1 MQRKIIVSLVV
12 IVVLG
17 AAGVFF
23 WQRTHNH
30 EPPATTLTLYGN
42 VDIRQVQLAFNGSD
56 RIDRMLVREGEA
68 VRQGQLLATL
78 DATRLQHNVALLEA
92 QLAAQQQVVARLKA
106 GNRPEEIR
114 KARAD
119 AEAARIDA
127 DNAERTYR
135 RINELVAQKFVAR
148 QQADDA
154 KAAADAA
161 QAKYEAAQATRRPGG
176 AGSRASR
183 MSPPPSATLKANE
196 AALAIAR
203 KQLADASLYAPA
215 DGVIQDR
222 ILEPGDMAS
231 PQLSVYTLALT
242 DPIWVRAYV
251 QGPDM
256 GKIHNG
262 MRAEVTT
269 DSYPGKRYRAWLGY
283 ISPSAEFTP
292 KSVET
297 TEVRSNLVYQVR
309 VFVCNPQNE
318 LRLGMPATV
327 TIALDQPQSAAAEA
341 PPCQSQLMPPGG
353 RRTSDEPAFPG
364 GSGGRYRA
372 AGRSA
377 LQDVSLERASW
388 FRRSTT

>member
-1 MQRKIIVSLVV
+1 MKRKIIIPLLV

-23 WQRTHNH
+23 WQRTHHH
-30 EPPATTLTLYGN
+30 EAPATALTLYGN

-68 VRQGQLLATL
+68 VHQGQLLATL
-78 DATRLQHNVALLEA
+78 DAARLRDNVALLEA

-119 AEAARIDA
+119 AEAARIEA
-127 DNAERTYR
+127 SNAEQTYR
-135 RINELVAQKFVAR
+135 RITKLVARKFVAK

-154 KAAADAA
+154 KAAADGA
-161 QAKYEAAQATRRPGG
+161 QARYEAAQATRRLAELGP
-176 AGSRASR
+176 RAEDVAAA
-183 MSPPPSATLKANE
+183 SATRKADE

-203 KQLADASLYAPA
+203 KQLADASLYAPSN
-215 DGVIQDR
+215 GIIQDR

-231 PQLSVYTLALT
+231 PQLAVYTLALT
-242 DPIWVRAYV
+242 DPLWVRAYV

-256 GKIHNG
+256 GKIHPG
-262 MRAEVTT
+262 MRAVVTT

-297 TEVRSNLVYQVR
+297 TDVRSKLVYQVR
-309 VFVCNPQNE
+309 IFVCNSQNE

-327 TIALDQPQSAAAEA
+327 TIALDQAQSSDAATL
-341 PPCQSQLMPPGG
+341 PCQP
-353 RRTSDEPAFPG
+353 R
-364 GSGGRYRA
+364 
-372 AGRSA
+372 
-377 LQDVSLERASW
+377 
-388 FRRSTT
+388 

>member
-1 MQRKIIVSLVV
+1 MKRKIIIPLLV

-17 AAGVFF
+17 GAGIFY
-23 WQRTHNH
+23 WQRTHQQ

-56 RIDRMLVREGEA
+56 RIDSMLVREGEA
-68 VRQGQLLATL
+68 VRKGQLLATL
-78 DATRLQHNVALLEA
+78 DTTRLQQNVALLEA
-92 QLAAQQQVVARLKA
+92 QLTAQQQVVVRLKA

-119 AEAARIDA
+119 ADAARIGA
-127 DNAERTYR
+127 QNAEKTYHR
-135 RINELVAQKFVAR
+135 LEDLVARQFVAK

-161 QAKYEAAQATRRPGG
+161 QAKYVSARATSRLEAQG
-176 AGSRASR
+176 ARVEDIAAAE
-183 MSPPPSATLKANE
+183 ATLKANE
-196 AALAIAR
+196 AALALAR
-203 KQLADASLYAPA
+203 KQLADTSLYAPA
-215 DGVIQDR
+215 DGIIQDR

-231 PQLSVYTLALT
+231 PQLAVYTLALT

-251 QGPDM
+251 QGSDM

-327 TIALDQPQSAAAEA
+327 SIPLDQTQSAATET
-341 PPCQSQLMPPGG
+341 PCPNP
-353 RRTSDEPAFPG
+353 
-364 GSGGRYRA
+364 
-372 AGRSA
+372 
-377 LQDVSLERASW
+377 
-388 FRRSTT
+388 

>member
-1 MQRKIIVSLVV
+1 MKRTIVIPLLV
-12 IVVLG
+12 IVVLVG
-17 AAGVFF
+17 AGVVC
-23 WQRTHNH
+23 WQRNH
-30 EPPATTLTLYGN
+30 DHEAPPTALTLYGN
-42 VDIRQVQLAFNGSD
+42 VDIRQVQLAFNGAD

-68 VRQGQLLATL
+68 VRKGQLLATL
-78 DATRLQHNVALLEA
+78 DTTRLQQNVALLEA
-92 QLAAQQQVVARLKA
+92 QLAAQQQIVARLKR

-119 AEAARIDA
+119 AEAARIGA
-127 DNAERTYR
+127 QNAEKTYR
-135 RINELVAQKFVAR
+135 RLEDLVARNFVAS

-161 QAKYEAAQATRRPGG
+161 QARYEAAQATSRLEVLG
-176 AGSRASR
+176 ARVEDIAAAQ
-183 MSPPPSATLKANE
+183 ATLKANE

-203 KQLADASLYAPA
+203 KQLADAALYAPA

-256 GKIHNG
+256 GKIHHG

-269 DSYPGKRYRAWLGY
+269 DSYPGKRYRAWIGY

-327 TIALDQPQSAAAEA
+327 NIPLDQPPSGGTAAA
-341 PPCQSQLMPPGG
+341 PCQS
-353 RRTSDEPAFPG
+353 R
-364 GSGGRYRA
+364 
-372 AGRSA
+372 
-377 LQDVSLERASW
+377 
-388 FRRSTT
+388 

>member
-1 MQRKIIVSLVV
+1 MKRKILIPLVV
-12 IVVLG
+12 IVVLAIAG
-17 AAGVFF
+17 AFV
-23 WQRTHNH
+23 WQRTRHQ
-30 EPPATTLTLYGN
+30 ESPETAITLYGN

-56 RIDRMLVREGEA
+56 RIDRMLAKEGEF
-68 VRQGQLLATL
+68 VRKGQLLAEL
-78 DATRLQHNVALLEA
+78 DSTRLQENVALLEA
-92 QLAAQQQVVARLKA
+92 QLAAQRQVVARLKA

-119 AEAARIDA
+119 AEAARIEA

-135 RINELVAQKFVAR
+135 RLNDLVAQKFVSK

-154 KAAADAA
+154 KAVA
-161 QAKYEAAQATRRPGG
+161 EAAKSKLRAAEATRRLVELGP
-176 AGSRASR
+176 RAEDIAAAQ
-183 MSPPPSATLKANE
+183 ATLKANE
-196 AALAIAR
+196 AALALAR

-251 QGPDM
+251 QGPDL
-256 GKIHNG
+256 GKIHQG
-262 MRAEVTT
+262 MNAEVMT
-269 DSYPGKRYRAWLGY
+269 DSFPGKRYRGWVGY

-297 TEVRSNLVYQVR
+297 EEVRSNLVYQVR

-327 TIALDQPQSAAAEA
+327 TIPLNQPPPKDAEIS
-341 PPCQSQLMPPGG
+341 PCQTG
-353 RRTSDEPAFPG
+353 
-364 GSGGRYRA
+364 
-372 AGRSA
+372 
-377 LQDVSLERASW
+377 
-388 FRRSTT
+388 

>member
-1 MQRKIIVSLVV
+1 MKRKIVIPLLV

-17 AAGVFF
+17 VGGVFY
-23 WQRTHNH
+23 WQRTHHH
-30 EPPATTLTLYGN
+30 EPPATVLTLYGN

-68 VRQGQLLATL
+68 VRKGQLLATL
-78 DATRLQHNVALLEA
+78 DTTRLQQNVALLEA
-92 QLAAQQQVVARLKA
+92 QLAAQQQVVVRLKA
-106 GNRPEEIR
+106 GNRPEEID

-119 AEAARIDA
+119 ADAAKIDA

-135 RINELVAQKFVAR
+135 RLNDLVAQKFVAK

-161 QAKYEAAQATRRPGG
+161 QARLQAAQATRRLEELG
-176 AGSRASR
+176 ARVEDVAAAQ
-183 MSPPPSATLKANE
+183 ATLKANE

-215 DGVIQDR
+215 DGVVQDR

-231 PQLSVYTLALT
+231 PQLSIYTLALT

-262 MRAEVTT
+262 MLAEVTT
-269 DSYPGKRYRAWLGY
+269 DSYPDKRYRAWLGY

-327 TIALDQPQSAAAEA
+327 TIQLDQAPSAATET
-341 PPCQSQLMPPGG
+341 PPCQSL
-353 RRTSDEPAFPG
+353 
-364 GSGGRYRA
+364 
-372 AGRSA
+372 
-377 LQDVSLERASW
+377 
-388 FRRSTT
+388 

>member
-1 MQRKIIVSLVV
+1 
-12 IVVLG
+12 VLSG
-17 AAGVFF
+17 AAVFY
-23 WQRTHNH
+23 WQRTHDH
-30 EPPATTLTLYGN
+30 EPPATVLTLYGN
-42 VDIRQVQLAFNGSD
+42 VDIRQVQLAFNGAD
-56 RIDRMLVREGEA
+56 RIERMLVSEGET
-68 VRQGQLLATL
+68 VRKGQLLASL
-78 DATRLQHNVALLEA
+78 DATRLQQNVALLEA
-92 QLAAQQQVVARLKA
+92 QVAAQQQVVARLKA

-119 AEAARIDA
+119 AEAARINA
-127 DNAERTYR
+127 QNAERTYR
-135 RINELVAQKFVAR
+135 RLEDLVARKFVAK

-154 KAAADAA
+154 KAAADAT
-161 QAKYEAAQATRRPGG
+161 QARYEAAQATRRLEELG
-176 AGSRASR
+176 ARVEDIAAAQ
-183 MSPPPSATLKANE
+183 ATLKANE
-196 AALAIAR
+196 AALALAR
-203 KQLADASLYAPA
+203 KQLADASLYAPS

-256 GKIHNG
+256 GKLHHG

-283 ISPSAEFTP
+283 MSPSAEFTP

-327 TIALDQPQSAAAEA
+327 TIPLDQPQPAETAA
-341 PPCQSQLMPPGG
+341 PPCQSQ
-353 RRTSDEPAFPG
+353 
-364 GSGGRYRA
+364 
-372 AGRSA
+372 
-377 LQDVSLERASW
+377 
-388 FRRSTT
+388 

>member
-1 MQRKIIVSLVV
+1 MKRKIVIPLLV

-17 AAGVFF
+17 GAGVFF
-23 WQRTHNH
+23 WRHTHDQQ
-30 EPPATTLTLYGN
+30 PPATALTLYGN
-42 VDIRQVQLAFNGSD
+42 VDIRQVQLAFNASD

-68 VRQGQLLATL
+68 VRRGQRLATL
-78 DATRLQHNVALLEA
+78 DTARLQQNVALLEA
-92 QLAAQQQVVARLKA
+92 QWAAQQQVVVRLKA

-119 AEAARIDA
+119 ADAARIDA
-127 DNAERTYR
+127 ENAERTYR
-135 RINELVAQKFVAR
+135 RLNDLVAQKFVAK

-161 QAKYEAAQATRRPGG
+161 QAKFEAAQATRRLEELG
-176 AGSRASR
+176 ARVEDVAAAQ
-183 MSPPPSATLKANE
+183 ATLKAHE

-203 KQLADASLYAPA
+203 RQLADASLYAPA
-215 DGVIQDR
+215 DGIVQDR

-231 PQLSVYTLALT
+231 PQLPVYTLALT

-256 GKIHNG
+256 GKIHHG
-262 MRAEVTT
+262 MRAEVST

-292 KSVET
+292 KAVET

-327 TIALDQPQSAAAEA
+327 TIQLDQPPSAAAET
-341 PPCQSQLMPPGG
+341 PPCQSQ
-353 RRTSDEPAFPG
+353 
-364 GSGGRYRA
+364 
-372 AGRSA
+372 
-377 LQDVSLERASW
+377 
-388 FRRSTT
+388 

>member
-1 MQRKIIVSLVV
+1 MKRKIMIPLLV
-12 IVVLG
+12 IVMLG
-17 AAGVFF
+17 VAGVFI
-23 WQRTHNH
+23 WRHTHFR
-30 EPPATTLTLYGN
+30 ELPATTLTLFGN

-56 RIDRMLVREGEA
+56 RIDHMLVREGEA
-68 VRQGQLLATL
+68 VHKGQLLATL
-78 DATRLQHNVALLEA
+78 DTTRLQQNVALLEA
-92 QLAAQQQVVARLKA
+92 QLAAQQQVVGRLKA

-135 RINELVAQKFVAR
+135 RLNDLVAQKFVAK

-161 QAKYEAAQATRRPGG
+161 QAKYQAAQAT
-176 AGSRASR
+176 SRLEVLGPRVEDIAAAQ
-183 MSPPPSATLKANE
+183 ATLKANE

-215 DGVIQDR
+215 DGIVQDR

-231 PQLSVYTLALT
+231 PQLAVYTLALT

-309 VFVCNPQNE
+309 VFVCNSQNE

-327 TIALDQPQSAAAEA
+327 TISLDQTQSAAAET
-341 PPCQSQLMPPGG
+341 PPCQGQ
-353 RRTSDEPAFPG
+353 
-364 GSGGRYRA
+364 
-372 AGRSA
+372 
-377 LQDVSLERASW
+377 
-388 FRRSTT
+388 